1 MMGRVITLARS
12 NLHDLFKGILE
23 LYLKSQYPSFNLLKV
38 PNKQILK
45 VNGAVITK
53 KKQNMIDYILDY
65 CDHNDSALMK
75 LRRCLPSYKKNR
87 VLLIKKMKRLGI
99 HNWYLQEDIRSKS
112 G

>member
-1 MMGRVITLARS
+1 MMGRVITMARTT
-12 NLHDLFKGILE
+12 LHDLFRGELE

-38 PNKQILK
+38 PNKSVIKLR
-45 VNGAVITK
+45 GAVITK

-75 LRRCLPSYKKNR
+75 LRRCLPSYKNNR
-87 VLLIKKMKRLGI
+87 ALLIKKMRRLGI
-99 HNWYLQEDIRSKS
+99 HNWYLQEDIRGKS